1 MPSNISIKLQ
11 HDLGLRSLHHLC
23 FCKKDS
29 SQKACRKTVHSCSE
43 RLGSSRVGLY
53 LVRENLPKR
62 MLTKFS
68 RLVETLKRRI
78 PAIDRGILF
87 RDPTRLRIVNQ
98 TRSALS
104 LTWWTPPF
112 LNTYKRMCFHT
123 CCLNQTLKENDS
135 SKYRLHPTD
144 STHHYQPWGVIWY
157 DPKLKLCLYQEISKG
172 GAHLPVIY
180 IVPHMGA
187 MEGREWK
194 ETSIEQSG
202 WWFLSFFSPFF
213 FSIEYGLL
221 VFFF

>member
-1 MPSNISIKLQ
+1 MRTAKPFVFCLGHSSSMNFDSPSLDLESFSFQCGARKNATLWKRRIAQECNGIVPHRPVPSNISIKFQ

-29 SQKACRKTVHSCSE
+29 SQKACRKTVHSCSV
-43 RLGSSRVGLY
+43 RLGSSRVGWY
-53 LVRENLPKR
+53 LIRENLPKR

-87 RDPTRLRIVNQ
+87 REPTRLHIVNQ

-112 LNTYKRMCFHT
+112 RNAYIRMCFHI

-157 DPKLKLCLYQEISKG
+157 DSKFKLCL
-172 GAHLPVIY
+172 
-180 IVPHMGA
+180 
-187 MEGREWK
+187 
-194 ETSIEQSG
+194 
-202 WWFLSFFSPFF
+202 
-213 FSIEYGLL
+213 
-221 VFFF
+221 